1 MGSMST
7 HLTMSGG
14 WWPNNGIHYPAPT
27 SWLPKASTRFDHL
40 VDHMAQR
47 ILQRHASDALQKAC
61 REAVGA
67 KAHEQIDKDHAVMRW
82 MFPRLLTTFFDS
94 PDFLRR

>member
-1 MGSMST
+1 
-7 HLTMSGG
+7 
-14 WWPNNGIHYPAPT
+14 
-27 SWLPKASTRFDHL
+27 
-40 VDHMAQR
+40 V
-47 ILQRHASDALQKAC
+47 
-61 REAVGA
+61 